1 MSPLATAEPSRGDT
15 QDAEELVSSQAG
27 WYWDWDFP
35 KVHPFL
41 NESHHEARKMVRAF
55 IVDNIIPYLPQWEEE
70 GKYPRDLHRKAYAA
84 GVYAALWPTSMGGTP
99 PPLCEG
105 NKTRPGPHKVDIW
118 HDLVITDE
126 LANCGAGGVI
136 ASCFVS
142 LAIGLPPLIAGGLAG
157 GSQLTSRLVRE
168 VVQGEKILALAVTEP
183 YAGSDVANIQTK
195 AVLQPDGQHYIVN
208 GVKTFITSGPW
219 ADYFTTAV
227 HIEGDSGV
235 SLLLIDRSLP
245 GVSTTRLATQGW
257 KTSGTARITFDDVK
271 VPCDMLIGRRG
282 HGFKAIMH
290 NFNHERLMLS
300 IQSTRY
306 ARICME
312 DAIRYAKSRR
322 TFGKRLIDHQVIRH
336 KISEMARS
344 VLATHYYIENIA
356 IQWPKSTQLE
366 LAGKVALLKVQAT
379 KTFEFCARE
388 ASQILGGRSYL
399 QGSGPGARVERL
411 YREVRVNAIGGGS
424 EEIMLDLAARQAR
437 L

>member
-1 MSPLATAEPSRGDT
+1 MAPSISGGDASDADAREASITAQP
-15 QDAEELVSSQAG
+15 G

-35 KVHPFL
+35 KHHPYL
-41 NESHHEARKMVRAF
+41 NEVALDRLNRVIDECIWCQSHHEFRRLIRAF
-55 IVDNIIPYLPQWEEE
+55 ILEHIIPFIPQWEAE
-70 GKYPRDLHRKAYAA
+70 GKFPRELHRKAYQS
-84 GVYAALWPTSMGGTP
+84 GVSSRVDCLS
-99 PPLCEG
+99 
-105 NKTRPGPHKVDIW
+105 GPHEVDIW
-118 HDLVITDE
+118 HDLIINDE

-142 LAIGLPPLIAGGLAG
+142 LAIGLPPLLAGGLAG
-157 GSQLTSRLVRE
+157 GPELTSRLARDI
-168 VVQGEKILALAVTEP
+168 VQADKILALAVTEP
-183 YAGSDVANIQTK
+183 YAGSDVANIRTT
-195 AVLQPDGQHYIVN
+195 AVLQPDGKHYLVN
-208 GVKTFITSGPW
+208 GMKTFITSGPW

-227 HIEGDSGV
+227 GSGDSGL
-235 SLLLIDRSLP
+235 SLLMIDRTLP
-245 GVSTTRLATQGW
+245 GVATTRLSTQGW
-257 KTSGTARITFDDVK
+257 KSSGTARITFEDVK
-271 VPCDMLIGRRG
+271 VPIEMLIGRRG

-290 NFNHERLMLS
+290 NFNHERLMLAL
-300 IQSTRY
+300 QSCRH

-312 DAIRYAKSRR
+312 DAIRYAKTRR

-336 KISEMARS
+336 KIAEMARR

-356 IQWPKSTQLE
+356 IQWPQSSQSE

-388 ASQILGGRSYL
+388 ASQVLGGRSYL
-399 QGSGPGARVERL
+399 QGSGPGARIERL

>member
-1 MSPLATAEPSRGDT
+1 MTPLEPPSANADDGDAALVTAQP
-15 QDAEELVSSQAG
+15 G

-35 KVHPFL
+35 KHHPNL
-41 NESHHEARKMVRAF
+41 NESHHELRKLVRAF
-55 IVDNIIPYLPQWEEE
+55 ILEHIIPFLPQWEAQGEF
-70 GKYPRDLHRKAYAA
+70 PRELHRKAYQC

-99 PPLCEG
+99 PPLCKG
-105 NKTRPGPHKVDIW
+105 NITRPGPHEVDIW
-118 HDLVITDE
+118 HDFILNDE

-157 GSQLTSRLVRE
+157 GPGMTSRLARE
-168 VVQGEKILALAVTEP
+168 IVQGEKILSLAVTEP
-183 YAGSDVANIQTK
+183 YAGSDVANVQTK
-195 AVLQPDGQHYIVN
+195 AVLQADGKHYLVD

-227 HIEGDSGV
+227 HIAGDSGL
-235 SLLLIDRSLP
+235 SLLMIDRTLP

-257 KTSGTARITFDDVK
+257 KTSGTARVTFEDVK
-271 VPCDMLIGRRG
+271 VPVEMLIGSRG

-290 NFNHERLMLS
+290 NFNHERLMLAIS
-300 IQSTRY
+300 SNRN

-312 DAIRYAKSRR
+312 DAMRYAKSRR

-336 KISEMARS
+336 KIAEMARG
-344 VLATHYYIENIA
+344 VLATHTFIEDIV
-356 IQWPKSTQLE
+356 IRWPESSQSE
-366 LAGKVALLKVQAT
+366 LAGRVALLKVQAT

-399 QGSGPGARVERL
+399 QGSGPGARIERL

>member
-1 MSPLATAEPSRGDT
+1 MAPSISGGDASDADAREASITAQP
-15 QDAEELVSSQAG
+15 G

-35 KVHPFL
+35 KHHPYL
-41 NESHHEARKMVRAF
+41 NESHHEFRRLIRAF
-55 IVDNIIPYLPQWEEE
+55 ILEHIIPFIPQWEAE
-70 GKYPRDLHRKAYAA
+70 GKFPRELHRKAYQS
-84 GVYAALWPTSMGGTP
+84 GVYAPLWPTSIGGTP
-99 PPLCEG
+99 PPLCKG
-105 NKTRPGPHKVDIW
+105 NPERPGPHEVDIW
-118 HDLVITDE
+118 HDLIINDE

-142 LAIGLPPLIAGGLAG
+142 LAIGLPPLLAGGLAG
-157 GSQLTSRLVRE
+157 GPELTSRLARE
-168 VVQGEKILALAVTEP
+168 IVQGDKILALAVTEP
-183 YAGSDVANIQTK
+183 YAGSDVANIQTT
-195 AVLQPDGQHYIVN
+195 AVLQPDGKHYLVN
-208 GVKTFITSGPW
+208 GMKTFITSGPW

-227 HIEGDSGV
+227 HIAGDSGL
-235 SLLLIDRSLP
+235 SLLMIDRTLP
-245 GVSTTRLATQGW
+245 GVATTRLSTQGW
-257 KTSGTARITFDDVK
+257 KSSGTARITFEDVK
-271 VPCDMLIGRRG
+271 VPIEMLIGRRG

-290 NFNHERLMLS
+290 NFNHERLMLAL
-300 IQSTRY
+300 QSCRH

-312 DAIRYAKSRR
+312 DAIRYAKTRR

-336 KISEMARS
+336 KIAEMARR

-356 IQWPKSTQLE
+356 IQWPQSSQSE

-388 ASQILGGRSYL
+388 ASQVLGGRSYL
-399 QGSGPGARVERL
+399 QGSGPGARIERL